1 MACLPVEWIF
11 SCHGF
16 VFCKPCRI
24 LPGTTVA
31 GARVPCGPRD
41 FICAG
46 FPAGGAASERAVS
59 RPGEPERGLFLST
72 ARAHDGQCGPGRIRP
87 RSSKHHEQHNSAD
100 TAAVLRAAGS
110 DLHRLPRQAGG
121 NPPAT
126 GANAHEAEAARKRGP
141 PVRRRPLPG
150 LRRHHHFAHSGL
162 DGHDQI
168 QPDGGLLVHV
178 GRHHLRVRVQNSQ
191 SQPADREINTRS
203 RSRSRRAL
211 RARRHAN
218 ARHAVMNRSILIVIC
233 DFLLLSLL
241 TFSTDLSKMAGENEG
256 AQPGAKVDVAPKPSD
271 TGGKDL
277 AAVMKLALNEEQKNR
292 EQLQAELAK
301 VRGGAQQQKPHL
313 QQQFA
318 AAQANI
324 QILDQKL
331 QSSSAE
337 ALMSKEKL
345 AAMEAEAKKES
356 DLAAA
361 LQQQLAQ
368 LSKNNQIAQDEKQ
381 KLAGQLQMAEVE
393 KRAATEKAA
402 MMQQQV
408 QGERAEKAQL
418 AEGFKALATNS
429 GALTREIREN
439 RALAPNTIFSEFVSN
454 RIQTRFLASR
464 SGIFG
469 MDASK
474 SKTEIG

>member
-1 MACLPVEWIF
+1 
-11 SCHGF
+11 
-16 VFCKPCRI
+16 
-24 LPGTTVA
+24 
-31 GARVPCGPRD
+31 
-41 FICAG
+41 
-46 FPAGGAASERAVS
+46 
-59 RPGEPERGLFLST
+59 
-72 ARAHDGQCGPGRIRP
+72 
-87 RSSKHHEQHNSAD
+87 
-100 TAAVLRAAGS
+100 
-110 DLHRLPRQAGG
+110 
-121 NPPAT
+121 
-126 GANAHEAEAARKRGP
+126 
-141 PVRRRPLPG
+141 
-150 LRRHHHFAHSGL
+150 
-162 DGHDQI
+162 
-168 QPDGGLLVHV
+168 
-178 GRHHLRVRVQNSQ
+178 
-191 SQPADREINTRS
+191 
-203 RSRSRRAL
+203 
-211 RARRHAN
+211 
-218 ARHAVMNRSILIVIC
+218 MNRSILIVIC

-256 AQPGAKVDVAPKPSD
+256 SQPTAKMEVAPKPVD

-301 VRGGAQQQKPHL
+301 VREAAQKQQADL

-331 QSSSAE
+331 QSNSAE

-345 AAMEAEAKKES
+345 AAMEAEVKKES

-368 LSKNNQIAQDEKQ
+368 LAKNNQIAQDEKQ
-381 KLAGQLQMAEVE
+381 KLAGQLQLAQVE

-402 MMQQQV
+402 LMQQQV
-408 QGERAEKAQL
+408 QAERAEKAQL

-439 RALAPNTIFSEFVSN
+439 RALAPNTIFSDFVTN
-454 RIQTRFLASR
+454 RVQARLLASR

-474 SKTEIG
+474 SKTAETVLVTDGTNIFALCHVQDTPLTLWDPGTDWQGLTGTLGHNTAQVPIHALSFHIHDPRVVFMPVTKEEAAQLGCKVYPISSDPYKFQDAVVVGAQGDYYGQSSFQIELNTPQYVKLDRNLLKGLFGKFNPSRGDLVFSRTGELLGIMANSTYCLVLHDFMATATFQFGPDVRAQHTGDALSRLYSYIFNLPLRLK

>member
-1 MACLPVEWIF
+1 
-11 SCHGF
+11 
-16 VFCKPCRI
+16 
-24 LPGTTVA
+24 
-31 GARVPCGPRD
+31 
-41 FICAG
+41 
-46 FPAGGAASERAVS
+46 
-59 RPGEPERGLFLST
+59 
-72 ARAHDGQCGPGRIRP
+72 
-87 RSSKHHEQHNSAD
+87 
-100 TAAVLRAAGS
+100 
-110 DLHRLPRQAGG
+110 
-121 NPPAT
+121 
-126 GANAHEAEAARKRGP
+126 
-141 PVRRRPLPG
+141 
-150 LRRHHHFAHSGL
+150 
-162 DGHDQI
+162 
-168 QPDGGLLVHV
+168 
-178 GRHHLRVRVQNSQ
+178 
-191 SQPADREINTRS
+191 
-203 RSRSRRAL
+203 
-211 RARRHAN
+211 
-218 ARHAVMNRSILIVIC
+218 MNRSILIVIC

-256 AQPGAKVDVAPKPSD
+256 AQPGVKVDVAPKPSD

-277 AAVMKLALNEEQKNR
+277 AAVMKLALTEEQKNR

-301 VRGGAQQQKPHL
+301 VREAAQKQQADL

-331 QSSSAE
+331 QSNSAE

-345 AAMEAEAKKES
+345 AAMEAEVKKES

-368 LSKNNQIAQDEKQ
+368 LAKNNQIAQDEKQ

-393 KRAATEKAA
+393 KRAATERAA
-402 MMQQQV
+402 LMLQQV
-408 QGERAEKAQL
+408 QAERAEKAQL

-454 RIQTRFLASR
+454 RVQTRFLASR

-474 SKTEIG
+474 SKTAETVLVTDGTNIFALCHVQDTPLTLWDPGTDWAGLSGTLDHNTAQVPIHSLSFHIQDPRVVFMPVTQAEARQLGCKIYPISSDPYKFQDAVLVGAQEGYYGQCSFQMDLNTPQYVKLDRNLLKGLFGKFNPSRGDLVFSRTGELLGIMANSTYCLMLHDFMATATFQFGPDVRAQHTGNTLSRLYSYVFNLPIRLK

>member
-1 MACLPVEWIF
+1 
-11 SCHGF
+11 
-16 VFCKPCRI
+16 
-24 LPGTTVA
+24 
-31 GARVPCGPRD
+31 
-41 FICAG
+41 
-46 FPAGGAASERAVS
+46 
-59 RPGEPERGLFLST
+59 
-72 ARAHDGQCGPGRIRP
+72 
-87 RSSKHHEQHNSAD
+87 
-100 TAAVLRAAGS
+100 
-110 DLHRLPRQAGG
+110 
-121 NPPAT
+121 
-126 GANAHEAEAARKRGP
+126 
-141 PVRRRPLPG
+141 
-150 LRRHHHFAHSGL
+150 
-162 DGHDQI
+162 
-168 QPDGGLLVHV
+168 
-178 GRHHLRVRVQNSQ
+178 
-191 SQPADREINTRS
+191 
-203 RSRSRRAL
+203 
-211 RARRHAN
+211 
-218 ARHAVMNRSILIVIC
+218 MNRSILIVIC

-256 AQPGAKVDVAPKPSD
+256 AQPGVKVDVVPKPSD

-277 AAVMKLALNEEQKNR
+277 AAVMKLALTEEKKNR

-301 VRGGAQQQKPHL
+301 VREAAQKQQADL

-331 QSSSAE
+331 QSNSAE

-345 AAMEAEAKKES
+345 AAMEAEVKKES

-368 LSKNNQIAQDEKQ
+368 LAKNNQIAQDEKQ

-393 KRAATEKAA
+393 KRAATERAA
-402 MMQQQV
+402 LMLQQV
-408 QGERAEKAQL
+408 QAERAEKAQL

-454 RIQTRFLASR
+454 RVQTRFLASR

-474 SKTEIG
+474 SKTAETVLVTDGTNIFALCHVQDTPLTLWDPGTDWTGLSGTLDHNTAQVPIHSLSFHIQDPRVVFIPVTQAEARQLGCKIYPISSDPYKFQDAVLVGAQEGYYGQCSFQMDLNTPQYVKLDRNLLKGLFGKFNPSRGDLVFSRTGELLGIMANSTYCLMLHDFMATATFQFGPDVRAQRTGDALSRLYSYVFNLPLRLK

>member
-1 MACLPVEWIF
+1 
-11 SCHGF
+11 
-16 VFCKPCRI
+16 
-24 LPGTTVA
+24 
-31 GARVPCGPRD
+31 
-41 FICAG
+41 
-46 FPAGGAASERAVS
+46 
-59 RPGEPERGLFLST
+59 
-72 ARAHDGQCGPGRIRP
+72 
-87 RSSKHHEQHNSAD
+87 
-100 TAAVLRAAGS
+100 
-110 DLHRLPRQAGG
+110 
-121 NPPAT
+121 
-126 GANAHEAEAARKRGP
+126 
-141 PVRRRPLPG
+141 
-150 LRRHHHFAHSGL
+150 
-162 DGHDQI
+162 
-168 QPDGGLLVHV
+168 
-178 GRHHLRVRVQNSQ
+178 
-191 SQPADREINTRS
+191 
-203 RSRSRRAL
+203 
-211 RARRHAN
+211 
-218 ARHAVMNRSILIVIC
+218 MNRSILIVIC

-301 VRGGAQQQKPHL
+301 VREAAQKQQATL

-337 ALMSKEKL
+337 TLMSKEKL

-368 LSKNNQIAQDEKQ
+368 LAKNNQIAQDEKQ

-402 MMQQQV
+402 LMQQQV
-408 QGERAEKAQL
+408 QAERAEKAQL

-439 RALAPNTIFSEFVSN
+439 RALAPNTIFSDFVSN

-474 SKTEIG
+474 SKTAETVLVTDGTNIFALCHVQDTPLILWDPGTDWAGLSGTLDHNPAQVPIHSLSFHSQDPRVVFMPVTQSEARQLGSKIYPISPDPYKFQDAVVVGAQGDYYGQSSFQIELNTPQYVKLDRNLLKGLFGKFNPSRGDLVFSRTGELLGIMANSTYCLVLHDFTATATFQFGPDVRAQHTGNTLSRLYSYVFNLPLRLQ

>member
-1 MACLPVEWIF
+1 
-11 SCHGF
+11 
-16 VFCKPCRI
+16 
-24 LPGTTVA
+24 
-31 GARVPCGPRD
+31 
-41 FICAG
+41 
-46 FPAGGAASERAVS
+46 
-59 RPGEPERGLFLST
+59 
-72 ARAHDGQCGPGRIRP
+72 
-87 RSSKHHEQHNSAD
+87 
-100 TAAVLRAAGS
+100 
-110 DLHRLPRQAGG
+110 
-121 NPPAT
+121 
-126 GANAHEAEAARKRGP
+126 
-141 PVRRRPLPG
+141 
-150 LRRHHHFAHSGL
+150 
-162 DGHDQI
+162 
-168 QPDGGLLVHV
+168 
-178 GRHHLRVRVQNSQ
+178 
-191 SQPADREINTRS
+191 
-203 RSRSRRAL
+203 
-211 RARRHAN
+211 
-218 ARHAVMNRSILIVIC
+218 MNRSILIVIC

-256 AQPGAKVDVAPKPSD
+256 AQPGVKVDVAPKPSD

-277 AAVMKLALNEEQKNR
+277 AAVMKLALTEEQKNR

-301 VRGGAQQQKPHL
+301 VREAAQKQQADL

-408 QGERAEKAQL
+408 QAERAEKAQL

-474 SKTEIG
+474 SKTAETVLVTDGTNIFALCHVQDTPLILWDPGTDWAGLSGTLDHNTAQVPIHSLSFHIQDPRVVFMPVTQSEARQLGSKIYPVSSDPYKFQDAVVVGAQGDYYGQSSFQIELNTPQYVKLDRNLLKGLFGKFNPSRGDLVFSRTGELLGIMANSTYCLVLHDFTATATFQFGPDVRAQHTGNTLSRLYSYVFNLPLRLQ